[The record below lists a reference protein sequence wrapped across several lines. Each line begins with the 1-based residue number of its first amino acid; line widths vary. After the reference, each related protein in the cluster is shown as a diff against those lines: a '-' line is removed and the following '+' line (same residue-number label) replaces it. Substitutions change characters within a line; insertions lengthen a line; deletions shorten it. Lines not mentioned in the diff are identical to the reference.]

1 VEGKISLCGMFSA
14 LDVMLRNCEFPLNIY
29 QTKSIRYW
37 RGWKSNDYWDYLWPV
52 YALCQWTEV
61 KDRQLPSQVHITQ
74 LRISLF
80 DVVAF
85 RDDFMSFFILHP
97 TLCFYFPLFP
107 SRSSTR
113 CASVLYSHS
122 LRIIIIHIFF
132 RFLINSVHKS
142 VKNHHSEALDWRR
155 NVKKKNVKQFFN
167 NTTFGALISRECIHI
182 CVTSALGNAR

>member
-1 VEGKISLCGMFSA
+1 MIIGIIYGLFMPCDGQRSKTGSSH
-14 LDVMLRNCEFPLNIY
+14 LRFTSRNREFPSPMSSL
-29 QTKSIRYW
+29 S
-37 RGWKSNDYWDYLWPV
+37 
-52 YALCQWTEV
+52 EM
-61 KDRQLPSQVHITQ
+61 
-74 LRISLF
+74 ISCL
-80 DVVAF
+80 
-85 RDDFMSFFILHP
+85 FFI
-97 TLCFYFPLFP
+97 LCFYFPLFP

-142 VKNHHSEALDWRR
+142 VKNHHSEALAWRR